1 MVEKEGEGGSKIMI
15 LDAFVPVILV
25 GLGGFLGAILRYLVS
40 GMAARVA
47 ELPTGTLIVNV
58 IGSTVLSILTFS
70 SVHDS
75 TVYLVNI
82 GLLGSFTTFSTFAYE
97 TFKLLEE
104 GENMYFI
111 LNISLNV
118 LLCLVGVIA
127 GYFVVNLI

>member
-1 MVEKEGEGGSKIMI
+1 MMPS
-15 LDAFVPVILV
+15 DFTPAILV
-25 GLGGFLGAILRYLVS
+25 GLGGFFGAILRYLVS

-58 IGSTVLSILTFS
+58 IGSTALSIFTFS
-70 SVHDS
+70 SVPDS
-75 TVYLVNI
+75 TMYLINI

-118 LLCLVGVIA
+118 LLCLFGVVA
-127 GYFVVNLI
+127 GYFAVNLI

>member
-1 MVEKEGEGGSKIMI
+1 MI

-70 SVHDS
+70 SVPDS
-75 TVYLVNI
+75 TMYLVNI

-104 GENMYFI
+104 GEDMYFI

-118 LLCLVGVIA
+118 LLCLVGVIT

>member
-1 MVEKEGEGGSKIMI
+1 MGP
-15 LDAFVPVILV
+15 DAFVPVILV

-40 GMAARVA
+40 GMAARIA

-70 SVHDS
+70 SVPDS

-104 GENMYFI
+104 GEDMYFI

>member
-1 MVEKEGEGGSKIMI
+1 MLMP
-15 LDAFVPVILV
+15 AILV

-58 IGSTVLSILTFS
+58 IGSTVLSIFTFS
-70 SVHDS
+70 SVQDS
-75 TVYLVNI
+75 TMYLVNI

-118 LLCLVGVIA
+118 LLCLVGVVV
-127 GYFVVNLI
+127 GYFAVNLI

>member
-1 MVEKEGEGGSKIMI
+1 MI

-25 GLGGFLGAILRYLVS
+25 GLGGFLGAILRFLVS

>member
-1 MVEKEGEGGSKIMI
+1 MI

-40 GMAARVA
+40 GMAARIA

-70 SVHDS
+70 SVPDS

>member
-1 MVEKEGEGGSKIMI
+1 MVSDM
-15 LDAFVPVILV
+15 LMPAILV

-58 IGSTVLSILTFS
+58 IGSTVLSIFTFS
-70 SVHDS
+70 SVQDS
-75 TVYLVNI
+75 TMYLVNI

-118 LLCLVGVIA
+118 LLCLVGVVV
-127 GYFVVNLI
+127 GYFAVNLI

>member
-1 MVEKEGEGGSKIMI
+1 MGP
-15 LDAFVPVILV
+15 DAFVPVILV

-70 SVHDS
+70 SVPDS

-104 GENMYFI
+104 GEDMYFI

-118 LLCLVGVIA
+118 LLCLMRVVA
-127 GYFVVNLI
+127 GYFIVNLI

>member
-1 MVEKEGEGGSKIMI
+1 MI

-70 SVHDS
+70 SVPDS

>member
-1 MVEKEGEGGSKIMI
+1 MG
-15 LDAFVPVILV
+15 LDAFMPAILV
-25 GLGGFLGAILRYLVS
+25 GLGGFFGAILRYLVS
-40 GMAARVA
+40 GMVARVA

-58 IGSTVLSILTFS
+58 IGSTTLSIFTFS
-70 SVHDS
+70 SVPDS
-75 TVYLVNI
+75 TMYFINT

-118 LLCLVGVIA
+118 LLCLMGVVA

>member
-1 MVEKEGEGGSKIMI
+1 MVSDM
-15 LDAFVPVILV
+15 LMPAILV
-25 GLGGFLGAILRYLVS
+25 GLGGFFGAILRYLVS

-58 IGSTVLSILTFS
+58 IGSTVLSIFTFS
-70 SVHDS
+70 SVPDS
-75 TVYLVNI
+75 TMYLVNI

-118 LLCLVGVIA
+118 LLCLVGVAA
-127 GYFVVNLI
+127 GYFAVNLI

>member
-1 MVEKEGEGGSKIMI
+1 MI

-70 SVHDS
+70 SVPDS
-75 TVYLVNI
+75 TMYLVNI

-118 LLCLVGVIA
+118 LLCLMGIVA

>member
-1 MVEKEGEGGSKIMI
+1 MI

-70 SVHDS
+70 SVPDS
-75 TVYLVNI
+75 TMYLVNI

-118 LLCLVGVIA
+118 LLCLMGVVA
-127 GYFVVNLI
+127 GYFIVNLI

>member
-1 MVEKEGEGGSKIMI
+1 MI
-15 LDAFVPVILV
+15 VPDAFVPVILV

-40 GMAARVA
+40 GMAARIA

-58 IGSTVLSILTFS
+58 IGSTVLSIFTFS
-70 SVHDS
+70 SVPDS
-75 TVYLVNI
+75 TMYFVNT

-118 LLCLVGVIA
+118 LLCLVGVVA
-127 GYFVVNLI
+127 GYIAVNLI

>member
-1 MVEKEGEGGSKIMI
+1 MGP
-15 LDAFVPVILV
+15 DAFVPVILV

-40 GMAARVA
+40 GMAARIA

-70 SVHDS
+70 SVPDS

>member
-1 MVEKEGEGGSKIMI
+1 MVP
-15 LDAFVPVILV
+15 DVFVPAILV

-70 SVHDS
+70 SVPNS

>member
-1 MVEKEGEGGSKIMI
+1 MVSDV
-15 LDAFVPVILV
+15 LVPAILV
-25 GLGGFLGAILRYLVS
+25 GLGGFFGAILRYLVS

-58 IGSTVLSILTFS
+58 IGSTVLSIFTFS
-70 SVHDS
+70 SVPDS
-75 TVYLVNI
+75 TMYLVNI

-118 LLCLVGVIA
+118 LLCLVGVVA
-127 GYFVVNLI
+127 GYIAVNLI

>member
-1 MVEKEGEGGSKIMI
+1 MI

-40 GMAARVA
+40 GMAARIA

-58 IGSTVLSILTFS
+58 IGSTTLSIFTFS
-70 SVHDS
+70 SVPDS
-75 TVYLVNI
+75 TMYLVNI

-104 GENMYFI
+104 GEDMYFI

-118 LLCLVGVIA
+118 LLCLVGVIV

>member
-1 MVEKEGEGGSKIMI
+1 MI

-40 GMAARVA
+40 GMAARIA

-70 SVHDS
+70 SVPDS
-75 TVYLVNI
+75 TMYLVNI

-104 GENMYFI
+104 GEDMYFI

-118 LLCLVGVIA
+118 LLCLMGVVA

>member
-1 MVEKEGEGGSKIMI
+1 MMPS
-15 LDAFVPVILV
+15 DFTPAILV
-25 GLGGFLGAILRYLVS
+25 GLGGFFGAILRYLVS

-58 IGSTVLSILTFS
+58 IGSTALSIFTFS
-70 SVHDS
+70 SVPDS
-75 TVYLVNI
+75 TMYLINI

-118 LLCLVGVIA
+118 LLCLTGVIA
-127 GYFVVNLI
+127 GYFAVNLI

>member
-1 MVEKEGEGGSKIMI
+1 MG
-15 LDAFVPVILV
+15 LDAFMPAILV
-25 GLGGFLGAILRYLVS
+25 GLGGFFGAILRYLVS
-40 GMAARVA
+40 GMVARVA

-58 IGSTVLSILTFS
+58 IGSTTLSIFTFS
-70 SVHDS
+70 SVPDS
-75 TVYLVNI
+75 TIDFVNT

-118 LLCLVGVIA
+118 LLCLMGVVVGYI
-127 GYFVVNLI
+127 VVNLI

>member
-1 MVEKEGEGGSKIMI
+1 MVP
-15 LDAFVPVILV
+15 DVFVPAILV

-70 SVHDS
+70 SVPDS

>member
-1 MVEKEGEGGSKIMI
+1 MI

-70 SVHDS
+70 SVPNS

-118 LLCLVGVIA
+118 LLCLVGIIA

>member
-1 MVEKEGEGGSKIMI
+1 MGP
-15 LDAFVPVILV
+15 DAFVPVILV

-70 SVHDS
+70 SVPDS

>member
-1 MVEKEGEGGSKIMI
+1 MMS
-15 LDAFVPVILV
+15 DALIPAVLV

-40 GMAARVA
+40 GITTRIA

-58 IGSTVLSILTFS
+58 IGSTALSIFTFS
-70 SVHDS
+70 SVPDS
-75 TVYLVNI
+75 TMYLINI

-97 TFKLLEE
+97 SFKLLEE

-118 LLCLVGVIA
+118 LLGLMGVVT
-127 GYFVVNLI
+127 GYFIVNLI

>member
-1 MVEKEGEGGSKIMI
+1 MI

-40 GMAARVA
+40 GMAARIA

-70 SVHDS
+70 SVPDS
-75 TVYLVNI
+75 TMYLVNI

-104 GENMYFI
+104 GEDMYFI

-118 LLCLVGVIA
+118 LLCLMGVVA
-127 GYFVVNLI
+127 GYFIVNLI

>member
-1 MVEKEGEGGSKIMI
+1 MI

-40 GMAARVA
+40 GMAARIA

-58 IGSTVLSILTFS
+58 IGSTTLSIFAFS
-70 SVHDS
+70 SVPDS

-118 LLCLVGVIA
+118 LLCLMGVVA
-127 GYFVVNLI
+127 GYFIVNLI

>member
-1 MVEKEGEGGSKIMI
+1 MI

-70 SVHDS
+70 SVPDS
-75 TVYLVNI
+75 TMYLVNI

-104 GENMYFI
+104 GEDMYFI

-118 LLCLVGVIA
+118 LLCLMGIVA

>member
-1 MVEKEGEGGSKIMI
+1 MI

-40 GMAARVA
+40 GMAARIA

-58 IGSTVLSILTFS
+58 IGSTTLSIFTFS
-70 SVHDS
+70 SVPDS
-75 TVYLVNI
+75 TMYLVNI

-104 GENMYFI
+104 GEDMYFI